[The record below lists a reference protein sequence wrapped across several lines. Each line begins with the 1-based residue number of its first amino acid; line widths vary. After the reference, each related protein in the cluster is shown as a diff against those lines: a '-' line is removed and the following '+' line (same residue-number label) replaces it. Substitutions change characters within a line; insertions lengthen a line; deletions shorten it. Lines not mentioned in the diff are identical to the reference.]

1 MTTKYTVMADVTPE
15 QYEALVANSVS
26 CRMVIED
33 DDVRIWDENNI
44 PEFVQAALLEV
55 LDEDEDDEWSVVE
68 DMDVTPYVPAVRHWP
83 ADVRFQVLELSSY
96 FIAEHVETGA
106 GNEVYS
112 SLEPSGEEAKAL
124 LDAFPQLREMFS
136 ASPDEVAAW
145 FR

>member
-33 DDVRIWDENNI
+33 DDTRIWDENDI

-55 LDEDEDDEWSVVE
+55 LDEDEDNEWGIVE
-68 DMDVTPYVPAVRHWP
+68 DIDSDPYVFAVRQWP
-83 ADVRFQVLELSSY
+83 ANVRAQVMELSSY
-96 FIAEHVETGA
+96 FIATHVETSA
-106 GNEVYS
+106 GSEIYS
-112 SLEPSGEEAKAL
+112 SLEPSNGEAKAL

-136 ASPDEVAAW
+136 TSPDEVATW